1 MPNFAIVIKQLEY
14 ILSLRSDGECVKK
27 HVTGVRRE
35 TWIYDIECKY
45 LMLNVRVFHWEECVW
60 VEIMVLTSFN

>member
-1 MPNFAIVIKQLEY
+1 M
-14 ILSLRSDGECVKK
+14 KK
-27 HVTGVRRE
+27 RVTGINRGLV
-35 TWIYDIECKY
+35 YDAECKY